1 MFNHYGVRLV
11 PTLRGATIA
20 QIRLKYNHHMAT
32 EVKAMAKDLNL
43 GACSCYDGHS
53 NKGTETTEVHLEF
66 DSSPDNWLKYSAL
79 KTEISI
85 LQKELDIKR
94 LRNVRASI
102 EEDMVGGIS
111 GLRRPAIN
119 D

>member
-1 MFNHYGVRLV
+1 
-11 PTLRGATIA
+11 
-20 QIRLKYNHHMAT
+20 MAT

-43 GACSCYDGHS
+43 GACSCYNIHS
-53 NKGTETTEVHLEF
+53 KKGTEKTEVMLEF
-66 DSSPDNWLKYSAL
+66 DSSPDNWLKFSAL

-102 EEDMVGGIS
+102 VKGIVVDDFS
-111 GLRRPAIN
+111 PFVIN